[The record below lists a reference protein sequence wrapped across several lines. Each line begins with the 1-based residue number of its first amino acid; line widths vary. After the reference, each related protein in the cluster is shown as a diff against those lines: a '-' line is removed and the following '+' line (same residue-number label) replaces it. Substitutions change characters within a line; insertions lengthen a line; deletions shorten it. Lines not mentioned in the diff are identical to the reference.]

1 MATEPPVNPLTQ
13 AQVDVLLTFEGFGR
27 LDAPV
32 WFLGMEEAG
41 DNPQLLHTRATWQS
55 PVMDLKYAHVES
67 LGIEKHHRANV
78 ASVVLQSTW
87 RPMCVL
93 MVLGDAPELYVPNPA
108 NFSELTHA
116 ERQPFLDQRQKLVEK
131 VRLYQST
138 RLGRGGEQGQTLL
151 CELLPIPK
159 PAENVYP
166 FANVLPMW
174 TDHYHYKA
182 DVLPGRKELLAGRL
196 AEHRPEIVVAYGK
209 AFWDDYRDLFP
220 GTEFADANEEQ
231 CKQLPSWFPDGKAP
245 DEKHSKILF
254 GQHGD
259 RTLVVLTPHLTR
271 VNDYARLA
279 ELASLLRHHRSKLA
293 GPPEAL
299 P

>member
-41 DNPQLLHTRATWQS
+41 DNPQLLHTRATWQ
-55 PVMDLKYAHVES
+55 PVMDLRDAHVES
-67 LGIEKHHRANV
+67 LGIEKHHRVNI

-93 MVLGDAPELYVPNPA
+93 MVLGDAPELYVPFPA
-108 NFSELTHA
+108 NFSKLARA
-116 ERQPFLDQRQKLVEK
+116 ERQPFLQQRRRLVGE
-131 VRLYQST
+131 VRRYQST
-138 RLGRGGEQGQTLL
+138 CLGRGSEQGQTLL

-174 TDHYHYKA
+174 MDHPHYKA
-182 DVLPGRKELLAGRL
+182 DVLPSRKELLANRL
-196 AEHRPEIVVAYGK
+196 VQHPPEIVVAYGK
-209 AFWDDYRDLFP
+209 AFWDDYRNLFP
-220 GTEFADANEEQ
+220 ETPFAGANEEQ

-245 DEKHSKILF
+245 DKKHSKILF

-259 RTLVVLTPHLTR
+259 RTLVVLTRHLTR

-279 ELASLLRHHRSKLA
+279 ELASLLRHHRSQLA